1 MIPRPPIS
9 TRTDTLL
16 PYTTLFRSG
25 LLRPVPAGG
34 VVEGEDRIDV
44 LAVGQEGAG
53 GLVLE
58 VLEPEAVAELVH
70 HHVEEAD
77 LSGGGVAVE
86 AVVEVEVGT
95 EPRVDVDEAGLQVGA
110 RDRIGQRRAV
120 PGVGDRKSTRLNSSH

>member
-1 MIPRPPIS
+1 MILRTPKY
-9 TRTDTLL
+9 TRTDTLF
-16 PYTTLFRSG
+16 PYTTLFRSHR
-25 LLRPVPAGG
+25 RPVLDGG
-34 VVEGEDRIDV
+34 GVEGEERIDV

-95 EPRVDVDEAGLQVGA
+95 EPRVDVDEAGLQVG
-110 RDRIGQRRAV
+110 
-120 PGVGDRKSTRLNSSH
+120 DRKSVV